1 MNELPVGLTLQ
12 RTTPTFD
19 ERSTPVGLL
28 RAHQVAEGVWGRLV
42 VEGGSLGFVFE
53 DAPDVVRVIGSGDEQ
68 VIPPSALHHVV
79 LDGPVRFAVE
89 FYR

>member
-1 MNELPVGLTLQ
+1 MKNASSWILLLFVAVAIGWLYAWHELADAAQNGYT
-12 RTTPTFD
+12 
-19 ERSTPVGLL
+19 
-28 RAHQVAEGVWGRLV
+28 V
-42 VEGGSLGFVFE
+42 VYEQDFSDG